1 MNELRITNY
10 ELRITNYELR
20 ITNYKQ
26 LSTNIEHLLIVVMKT
41 PKMLKKTSYLFKETF
56 NGFIDDN
63 ALKLS
68 AALSYY
74 TIFSLPP
81 LLIIIITLSGFFFGA
96 DAVKGQI
103 FDQINGLVGNSA
115 ALQIQEVI
123 KNVKLSSNNAFYTS
137 LGIIFLFIG
146 ASGVFAEIQDSINY
160 IWGIKAKPKRG
171 LIKFIYNRLMSFS
184 MIGSVGFLLLV
195 SLIVNS
201 LVDILSKR
209 LSFIL
214 PQDTFSLLYLVNTLI
229 VFIIITVLFIIIF
242 KTLPDGKIVL
252 RDCIIGASFTAFLFM
267 IGKFVIGFYLGSY
280 NVASIYGAAGS
291 IILILAWVYYSAII
305 LYFGAEFTK
314 VYAHTHGDKIVPNSY
329 SEKIS
334 K

>member
-1 MNELRITNY
+1 MQI
-10 ELRITNYELR
+10 
-20 ITNYKQ
+20 
-26 LSTNIEHLLIVVMKT
+26 
-41 PKMLKKTSYLFKETF
+41 KKTAKKVGFLFKETF
-56 NGFIDDN
+56 KGFIDDN

-81 LLIIIITLSGFFFGA
+81 LLIIIISLSGLFFGA
-96 DAVKGQI
+96 DAVQGHI
-103 FDQINGLVGNSA
+103 FGQINGLVGNSA
-115 ALQIQEVI
+115 ALQIQETL
-123 KNVKLSSNNAFYTS
+123 KNIKLSGSNTFFTTI
-137 LGIIFLFIG
+137 GIIVLIVG

-171 LIKFIYNRLMSFS
+171 LMKFIYNRLMSFS

-195 SLIVNS
+195 GLIVNS
-201 LVDILSKR
+201 LLDILNKR
-209 LSFIL
+209 LAFIFPSDSIFL
-214 PQDTFSLLYLVNTLI
+214 FYVSNTLI
-229 VFIIITVLFIIIF
+229 VFCIITLLFTIIF

-267 IGKFVIGFYLGSY
+267 IGKFAIGFYLGNY
-280 NVASIYGAAGS
+280 NIGSIYGAAGS
-291 IILILAWVYYSAII
+291 IILILAWIYYSAII

-314 VYAHTHGDKIVPNSY
+314 VYANTHGHKIIPNAY
-329 SEKIS
+329 SVQIK